1 LKNDRGTMGNIEKVV
16 SDRHL

>member
-1 LKNDRGTMGNIEKVV
+1 MGNIEKVV